1 MLAWYIVNWILFGV
15 NIATSKISGN
25 EWDEDDVF
33 GFSFF
38 TIFGIGTLLNLY
50 YILCALEDF
59 EFLSGYKRYMRT
71 AQSGLVDNIYLT
83 FKQFKQFY
91 VINPKSW
98 KVSDDEITYTA
109 SDDSRFVVLFH
120 NPIDFYRT
128 MLFFKDETKKSS
140 KPKISIEDQNMKRF
154 LEYVRKD
161 IDALNAQ
168 AEKEFDEARSLVERI
183 KAQDNA
189 KR

>member
-15 NIATSKISGN
+15 NFATSKISGN
-25 EWDEDDVF
+25 EWDEDDNV
-33 GFSFF
+33 GYSVATILGVGTFF
-38 TIFGIGTLLNLY
+38 NLCS
-50 YILCALEDF
+50 ILSTLEDF

-83 FKQFKQFY
+83 FKQVKQFY

-98 KVSDDEITYTA
+98 KVSNNEIVYTS
-109 SDDSRFVVLFH
+109 SDGSRFVVLFH

-128 MLFFKDETKKSS
+128 MFFFRNETKKSS
-140 KPKISIEDQNMKRF
+140 IQKLSIEDQNMKRF

-161 IDALNAQ
+161 IDVLNAQ
-168 AEKEFDEARSLVERI
+168 AEKEFDEARSLMGKI
-183 KAQDNA
+183 QDGNLD
-189 KR
+189 